1 MIMHRT
7 LLLSAMLLS
16 SALTYAAEN
25 ATAPLTGCAAKR
37 QAIAAQ
43 LEIAK
48 SHGNSSQQA
57 GLEKALKE
65 VENNCTDADLQ
76 AKREAKVVKAE
87 EEVAERE
94 ADLREAMAEGD
105 QDDIS
110 KRQRK
115 LQESRTEL
123 QQAREELGK

>member
-1 MIMHRT
+1 MHRP
-7 LLLSAMLLS
+7 LLLSALL
-16 SALTYAAEN
+16 LT
-25 ATAPLTGCAAKR
+25 ATLAHAGQSTTPLTGCAAKI
-37 QAIAAQ
+37 QAISAQ

-48 SHGNSSQQA
+48 SHGNSNQQA

-65 VENNCTDADLQ
+65 VENNCNDDDLR
-76 AKREAKVVKAE
+76 AKREAKVSKAE
-87 EEVAERE
+87 DEVAERE
-94 ADLREAMAEGD
+94 QDLREAQADGD

-123 QQAREELGK
+123 QQAREELNK

>member
-1 MIMHRT
+1 MHRT
-7 LLLSAMLLS
+7 LLLSALL
-16 SALTYAAEN
+16 LT
-25 ATAPLTGCAAKR
+25 ATLAHADQSTTPLTGCAAKI
-37 QAIAAQ
+37 QAISAQ

-48 SHGNSSQQA
+48 SHSNSNQQA

-65 VENNCTDADLQ
+65 VENNCNDDDLR
-76 AKREAKVVKAE
+76 AKREAKVSKAE
-87 EEVAERE
+87 DEIAERE
-94 ADLREAMAEGD
+94 QDLREAQADGD

-123 QQAREELGK
+123 QQAREELNK